1 MFIINLLTILF
12 ISSYNIMEV
21 SSREKP
27 HRPIINNNR
36 TKPSTPKK
44 NESIPPKAEE
54 PAQTGLPIEENK
66 HEEENETV
74 GYPIKV
80 KTKTKTNNLLAE
92 NESDSE
98 NEPNT
103 TTFETISITSDVE
116 NIEPKTKKRLRDKIR
131 NKMEESGLAGIIEN
145 PIIEKLL
152 KSGSGVFGA
161 LLGLAVT
168 LLIIVKAMKSI

>member
-1 MFIINLLTILF
+1 MFIINILTILF
-12 ISSYNIMEV
+12 ISSYNIMDI
-21 SSREKP
+21 SAREKP

-44 NESIPPKAEE
+44 NESIPPKEEE
-54 PAQTGLPIEENK
+54 PAQTGLPVEENK
-66 HEEENETV
+66 QEEENETV

-80 KTKTKTNNLLAE
+80 KTKTKTNILLAE

-98 NEPNT
+98 NEQHA
-103 TTFETISITSDVE
+103 TFETISITSDVE
-116 NIEPKTKKRLRDKIR
+116 NLEPKKKKRLRDKIR